1 MNGRSKARALALL
14 LGAFLLGG
22 VAGAVLD
29 RSLTMGAATEVSP
42 ARRGDVRDRRESYL
56 DWLAAELALSEQQR
70 AQVADILERNRAQVA
85 SLWEETRPA
94 FEQLKTRLRA
104 EVRAVLNADQQVA
117 YDALIAQERERHRRR
132 R

>member
-1 MNGRSKARALALL
+1 MNGKSKSRALALL

-22 VAGAVLD
+22 VTGALLD
-29 RSLTMGAATEVSP
+29 RSMTAGAAPEASR
-42 ARRGDVRDRRESYL
+42 ARRGDERDRRESYL

-70 AQVADILERNRAQVA
+70 AQLAEILERNRAQVA
-85 SLWEETRPA
+85 SLWEKTRPA
-94 FEQLKTRLRA
+94 FEELKTRLRA